1 MNNSNPS
8 SQGIEHIEAVA
19 WHDMYQAAPVAYA
32 RENALKTAL
41 IGDGACLSHG
51 QLVVTE
57 LARVVGVSSSAYIDE
72 AIQWMQAN
80 CPAGWSLQIPRVPE
94 NAAIHGWLEGRGYEA
109 KGNGWAKFRHT
120 PTTVSMPEVPHLS
133 SRVAEHKDA
142 AVFGQLVCSGF
153 GFPASMG
160 QWFSELVGRPNW
172 SVLIAYWDDV
182 PVGCGAIYSAAGR
195 SWMGVDTTLPEFRGH
210 GVQSHLI
217 RARLRH
223 GMALGS
229 NEFTAETGQPDE
241 GLEAQHR
248 SFSNYVRAGFSRA
261 YVRLNYVKST
271 AA

>member
-1 MNNSNPS
+1 MNDSGTSFQN
-8 SQGIEHIEAVA
+8 IEHIEAVA
-19 WHDMYQAAPVAYA
+19 WHDMYKAAPVAYA
-32 RENALKTAL
+32 SENALNTTL

-72 AIQWMQAN
+72 AIQWMQEN
-80 CPAGWSLQIPRVPE
+80 CPAGWSLQIPRVQE
-94 NAAIHGWLEGRGYEA
+94 NAAIRGLLEDLGYEA
-109 KGNGWAKFRHT
+109 KGNGWAKFRHA
-120 PTTVSMPEVPHLS
+120 PTTVEMPAIPHLY
-133 SRVAEHKDA
+133 SRVAEQKDA
-142 AVFGQLVCSGF
+142 AVFGQLVCTGF

-182 PVGCGAIYSAAGR
+182 PVGCGAIYSAAGY
-195 SWMGVDTTLPEFRGH
+195 SWMGVDTTLPEFRGR

-217 RARLRH
+217 RARLQH

-229 NEFTAETGQPDE
+229 NEFTAETGQPDA
-241 GLEAQHR
+241 GQEAQHR
-248 SFSNYVRAGFSRA
+248 SFSNYVRAGFARA

-271 AA
+271 GA